1 MKNLFLSLAFFC
13 ALLCS
18 MPAFAQQ
25 KGAGKQQKTEMRSA
39 HMASILGLN
48 DANTARFKTLYAK
61 STDEIRAARQKYSH
75 IRPKKGE
82 HLTDQQV
89 KTNLERQFA
98 LSQSILDIR
107 KKYYAEYTKF
117 LTPRQIERLYELEKK
132 NGEKLREMAGKR
144 KGGGPKSQHK
154 GQYKGG
160 HKAPNG
166 KGKK

>member
-1 MKNLFLSLAFFC
+1 MKNLLLSLAFFC

-48 DANTARFKTLYAK
+48 DANTTRFRTLYTK
-61 STDEIRAARQKYSH
+61 STDEIRAAQQKYSR
-75 IRPKKGE
+75 IRPNKGE
-82 HLTDQQV
+82 RLTDQQV

-107 KKYYAEYTKF
+107 KKYYAEYSKF

-132 NGEKLREMAGKR
+132 NAEKLREMAGKR
-144 KGGGPKSQHK
+144 GGGAHK
-154 GQYKGG
+154 GQYKGQQ
-160 HKAPNG
+160 
-166 KGKK
+166 KGKPNKGGKKG